1 MKDILMSVRDR
12 AVQLGADFAD
22 VRLVS
27 DDRTHMSRQ
36 DGQTDRMS
44 SGTSMGLGVRILH
57 KGSWGFASTSIVD
70 KETARSCLDDAIAAA
85 RLAPPATGIELATLP
100 AHEASAAT
108 AVAIDPRSISAE
120 DKMALL
126 RTQEAEMLRVAGD
139 KAVNTT
145 VGLSNTITRTVVC
158 NTQGALVEQEQ
169 TRVSFNCFLV
179 CADGDVRQEGYESR
193 ARLAGWEE
201 MAVITPEAYAVKA
214 ASKAVEL
221 LSARRAPAGVFP
233 VILHPSVVGVFIHEA
248 FGHNA
253 EADLVLAGES
263 ILEGKMG
270 TKIASDLVTVIDDGT
285 IPGQWGSFAFD
296 HEGTPSQRRRII
308 DKGTLVGFMHSLES
322 AGRMDVPP
330 NGSARADGFAQ
341 RPIVRMSN
349 TLVEAGETPFDEMV
363 KGIGDGILFQ
373 DGRWGYVFCE
383 RGQYTLNVGSGRMI
397 RNGELC
403 EMVRDCC
410 MCGMVLETLHR
421 VDAVSCEWDLP
432 TRGGGCG
439 KNGQGMPVS
448 FGGPYLR
455 VADMVVGGQD
465 A

>member
-1 MKDILMSVRDR
+1 MRDILMSIRDR
-12 AVQLGADFAD
+12 AIELGAEFGE

-27 DDRTHMSRQ
+27 DDRTGMSRQ
-36 DGQTDRMS
+36 DGKTDRMS
-44 SGTSMGLGVRILH
+44 SGTSTGLSVRVLH
-57 KGSWGFASTSIVD
+57 DGSWGFASTSIVGSD
-70 KETARSCLDDAIAAA
+70 AAHSCLGEAIAAA
-85 RLAPPATGIELATLP
+85 RLAPPAEGIELATVP
-100 AHEASAAT
+100 AHEATAT
-108 AVAIDPRSISAE
+108 TQVEIDPRSISAE
-120 DKMALL
+120 KKMGLL

-145 VGLSNTITRTVVC
+145 VGLSNSVTRTVVC
-158 NTQGALVEQEQ
+158 NTQGAFVEQQQ
-169 TRVSFNCFLV
+169 TRVGFNCFVV

-201 MAVITPEAYAVKA
+201 MAAVTPDAYGAKA
-214 ASKAVEL
+214 ANKAVEL
-221 LSARRAPAGVFP
+221 LSARRALAGVFP
-233 VILHPSVVGVFIHEA
+233 VVLHPSVVGVFIHEA

-263 ILEGKMG
+263 VLEGKMD
-270 TKIASDLVTVIDDGT
+270 TQVASDLVTVVDDGT

-296 HEGTPSQRRRII
+296 HEGTPSQRRPII
-308 DKGTLVGFMHSLES
+308 DKGKLVGFMHSLES
-322 AGRMDVPP
+322 AGRMGVAA

-349 TLVEAGETPFDEMV
+349 TLVEAGETPFEEMV
-363 KGIGDGILFQ
+363 RGIDQGVLFQ
-373 DGRWGYVFCE
+373 DGRWGYVFCQ
-383 RGQYTLNVGSGRMI
+383 RGQYTLNAGSGRMI

-410 MCGMVLETLHR
+410 MCGMVLETLHH
-421 VDAVSCEWDLP
+421 VDAVSREWDLP